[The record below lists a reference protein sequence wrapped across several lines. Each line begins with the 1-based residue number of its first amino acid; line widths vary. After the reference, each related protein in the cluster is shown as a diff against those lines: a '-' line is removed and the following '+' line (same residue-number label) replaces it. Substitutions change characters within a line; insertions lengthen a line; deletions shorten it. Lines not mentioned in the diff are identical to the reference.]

1 MAPAAG
7 AFVAVLGDDLLCEV
21 FIRLPDSAD
30 LLRAAAACKPFLRA
44 ARSAPFLRRFR
55 RRHPSSCPR
64 FVGCVILFSNRH
76 GGKSHFVPIYV
87 SSSSPSSSSAAAA
100 ADGGDFALSFL
111 PGGGCLGQGAATW
124 KHLDYRN
131 GRLLLENLGSHEL
144 AVADPISHR
153 CVSLPAPPAGRAV
166 GYGLFADDGD
176 SSEFRVVCISRDAA
190 SPELRALVLAS
201 RELSWADV
209 AGIACQP
216 DPAAGSRVMQANRS
230 LYWRLEGGERMV
242 AFSTASMELSVLGL
256 PPALREL
263 RIDAVDRGE
272 EEDVNVLHLLTM
284 SGFRV
289 EVWAGTADGD
299 GGMVWRRVEKSMR
312 FHKAL
317 TEMIDP
323 LFQSYHRNE
332 VDVVG
337 VAAGLVFFR
346 QWNHLFSVDLET
358 MKLEKFPNVEPMGA
372 LTYLYTIAW
381 PPSFLNPAGQ
391 GG

>member
-7 AFVAVLGDDLLCEV
+7 APVVALGDDLLREV
-21 FIRLPDSAD
+21 FIRLPASVD

-64 FVGCVILFSNRH
+64 LLGCLILFSNRR
-76 GGKSHFVPIYV
+76 GGKSHFVPISA
-87 SSSSPSSSSAAAA
+87 SSSSSSAAAA

-111 PGGGCLGQGAATW
+111 PGGGGQGASTW

-144 AVADPISHR
+144 AIADPISRR
-153 CVSLPAPPAGRAV
+153 CVSLPASPAGRAA
-166 GYGLFADDGD
+166 GYGLFSDDGD
-176 SSEFRVVCISRDAA
+176 SSEFRVVCVSRDAA
-190 SPELRALVLAS
+190 SPELRVLVLAS
-201 RELSWADV
+201 GELSWADV

-216 DPAAGSRVMQANRS
+216 DVAAGSRVMQANRS

-242 AFSTASMELSVLGL
+242 AFSTASMELSVLNL

-284 SGFRV
+284 IGFRV

-323 LFQSYHRNE
+323 LFQSYRRNE
-332 VDVVG
+332 VDVIG

-346 QWNHLFSVDLET
+346 QWNHLFSIDLET
-358 MKLEKFPNVEPMGA
+358 MKLKKLPNAEPMGA
-372 LTYLYTIAW
+372 LTYPYTIAW

-391 GG
+391 GA

>member
-1 MAPAAG
+1 MG
-7 AFVAVLGDDLLCEV
+7 
-21 FIRLPDSAD
+21 
-30 LLRAAAACKPFLRA
+30 
-44 ARSAPFLRRFR
+44 
-55 RRHPSSCPR
+55 RHPSCPR
-64 FVGCVILFSNRH
+64 LLGCLLLFPNRRI
-76 GGKSHFVPIYV
+76 GKSHFVPISASP
-87 SSSSPSSSSAAAA
+87 SSSSSSSAAAA
-100 ADGGDFALSFL
+100 ANGGDFALSFL

-144 AVADPISHR
+144 AIADPISRR

-176 SSEFRVVCISRDAA
+176 SSEFRVVCVSRDAA

-201 RELSWADV
+201 GELSWTDV

-216 DPAAGSRVMQANRS
+216 DLAAGSRVMQANRS

-242 AFSTASMELSVLGL
+242 AFSTASMELSVLDL
-256 PPALREL
+256 PPGLWEL
-263 RIDAVDRGE
+263 PFVAVDRGE

-289 EVWAGTADGD
+289 EVWAGTADGG
-299 GGMVWRRVEKSMR
+299 GGMAWRRVEKSMR
-312 FHKAL
+312 FHKVV
-317 TEMIDP
+317 TVVTNP
-323 LFQSYHRNE
+323 LFQSYRRNE
-332 VDVVG
+332 VDVIG

-346 QWNHLFSVDLET
+346 QWNHLFSIDLET
-358 MKLEKFPNVEPMGA
+358 MKLKMLPEADCLGA
-372 LTYLYTIAW
+372 LIYPYTIAW

>member
-7 AFVAVLGDDLLCEV
+7 APVVALGDDLLREV
-21 FIRLPDSAD
+21 FIRLPASVD

-64 FVGCVILFSNRH
+64 LLGCLILFSNRR
-76 GGKSHFVPIYV
+76 GGKPHFVPISA
-87 SSSSPSSSSAAAA
+87 SSSSSSAAAA

-111 PGGGCLGQGAATW
+111 PGGGCLGQGADTW

-144 AVADPISHR
+144 AIADPISRR
-153 CVSLPAPPAGRAV
+153 CLSLPAPPAGRAV

-176 SSEFRVVCISRDAA
+176 SSEFRVVCVSRDSA

-201 RELSWADV
+201 GELSWTDV

-216 DPAAGSRVMQANRS
+216 DLAAGSRVMQANRS

-242 AFSTASMELSVLGL
+242 AFSTASMELSVLDL
-256 PPALREL
+256 PPGLWEL
-263 RIDAVDRGE
+263 PFVAVDRGE

-289 EVWAGTADGD
+289 EVWAGTADGG
-299 GGMVWRRVEKSMR
+299 GGMAWRRVEKSMR
-312 FHKAL
+312 FHKVL
-317 TEMIDP
+317 TVVTNP
-323 LFQSYHRNE
+323 LFQSYRRNE
-332 VDVVG
+332 VDVIG

-346 QWNHLFSVDLET
+346 QWNHLFSIDLET
-358 MKLEKFPNVEPMGA
+358 MKLKQLPNVEPMRV
-372 LTYLYTIAW
+372 LTYPYTIAW